1 MVGPDDEARPWRP
14 GGAEREHRASG
25 VPNRDAA
32 AGQGQAA
39 GAGAG
44 AAHGAGA
51 GQGFGSARPRVG
63 RPQAVSRGDLPSH
76 GSRPEGDG
84 VGRAPARSGPQRAVA
99 GGSPAGPRR
108 GASRE
113 EIAQREY
120 DPRRE
125 ERRKATR
132 VALPED
138 VDPRMLDAEVRG
150 ELRSL
155 SKDTSDLVAR
165 HLVVTGHLLEDDPEQ
180 ALAHARAARALA
192 GRIGVVREAA
202 GLAAYAAGKWAEA
215 LSELRAARRITGRPE
230 HLGVFADCERALGR
244 PERALAYADDPQ
256 LAQLS
261 QDQRVELVI
270 VLAGARRDLGQADA
284 AVLAL
289 QDPARRTR
297 DTRPWAARLW
307 YAYADALL
315 EAGREAQARE
325 WFGKAAGVDVDGE
338 TDAGDRVL
346 ALDGVVLEDTARQDM
361 DDQEQGARP
370 DLPTEAELAELVR
383 GLGVAPPAD
392 VREPDVQE
400 SVAPLPPVVRESE
413 PAPVPV
419 SGVLA
424 PTFVAAPNPS
434 DPDQD
439 EDQELRLFD

>member
-1 MVGPDDEARPWRP
+1 
-14 GGAEREHRASG
+14 
-25 VPNRDAA
+25 
-32 AGQGQAA
+32 
-39 GAGAG
+39 
-44 AAHGAGA
+44 
-51 GQGFGSARPRVG
+51 
-63 RPQAVSRGDLPSH
+63 
-76 GSRPEGDG
+76 
-84 VGRAPARSGPQRAVA
+84 
-99 GGSPAGPRR
+99 
-108 GASRE
+108 
-113 EIAQREY
+113 
-120 DPRRE
+120 
-125 ERRKATR
+125 
-132 VALPED
+132 
-138 VDPRMLDAEVRG
+138 MLDAEVRR

-165 HLVVTGHLLEDDPEQ
+165 HLVVTGQLLEDDPEQ

-270 VLAGARRDLGQADA
+270 VLAGARRDLGQPDA

-346 ALDGVVLEDTARQDM
+346 ALDGVVLEDTGRQDM

-383 GLGVAPPAD
+383 GLGVAPPPD

-400 SVAPLPPVVRESE
+400 SVAPLPPVVREPE

-434 DPDQD
+434 EPDQD